1 MKKKTVIL
9 VIGAIALLAL
19 LSGCGGGGSTDT
31 ATPTVTVTE
40 TADPIADDNY
50 DSGATDTSSGFTSD
64 EQAFLDDVH
73 SMNNSI
79 IEDNSD
85 SAIVETGHTVCDTLD
100 GGVTVTEI
108 TESLLSSGDY
118 TTNNERGFLATMIAG
133 AVVNLCPEYYS
144 QITD

>member
-40 TADPIADDNY
+40 TADPIADDTY
-50 DSGATDTSSGFTSD
+50 DSGATDTSSSFTPA
-64 EQAFLDDVH
+64 EREFLKDVH

-79 IEDNSD
+79 VEGNSD
-85 SAIVETGHTVCDTLD
+85 EQIVETGHTVCDTLD
-100 GGVTVTEI
+100 GGYTVTDVSEY
-108 TESLLSSGDY
+108 LLSTGDY
-118 TTNNERGFLATMIAG
+118 TTDNERGFLATMIAG
-133 AVVNLCPEYYS
+133 AVVNLCDEYYY

>member
-1 MKKKTVIL
+1 MNKKVLIAVL
-9 VIGAIALLAL
+9 GAIAILAL
-19 LSGCGGGGSTDT
+19 LTGCGGGSADT

-40 TADPIADDNY
+40 TAPAEDSY
-50 DSGATDTSSGFTSD
+50 DSSATDTSSGFTSD
-64 EQAFLDDVH
+64 EQGFLDDVH
-73 SMNNSI
+73 GMNNSI
-79 IEDNSD
+79 IEGNTD

-108 TESLLSSGDY
+108 TESLLASGDY
-118 TTNNERGFLATMIAG
+118 STDNQRGFLATMIAG